1 MKITIYQNPWD
12 VAKAVSTVKFV
23 SLNIYIKGEMAEIN
37 YLKFHIKK
45 LEQNIKLKVEGRK

>member
-1 MKITIYQNPWD
+1 MVDWNSWD
-12 VAKAVSTVKFV
+12 VTKAVSTVKFV
-23 SLNIYIKGEMAEIN
+23 SLNIYIKVEMAEIN

>member
-1 MKITIYQNPWD
+1 MVDWNSWD